1 MISKKNNNGT
11 NDASEKASTGSEKQY
26 ERIQNIGSVIAGD
39 KGKKIYCLT
48 IIGQIEGHTYLPS
61 ENKTTKYE
69 HVIPELVA
77 IEQDP
82 EIKGLLLLL
91 NTVGG
96 DIEAGLAIAELIAGM
111 SKPTVSMVIGGGHS
125 IGVPLAVCA
134 DKSFIAKSATMT
146 IHPVRT
152 NGMTLGTQQSFE
164 YFRRMQE
171 RIANFVV
178 ENSKISKER
187 FYKLCMNT
195 EELSLDIGTV
205 VEGDDAVKE
214 GLIDKCGTLR
224 EAIDCL
230 YKISKTK

>member
-1 MISKKNNNGT
+1 MISKKNSNET
-11 NDASEKASTGSEKQY
+11 NKPSEKASTGSEKQY

>member
-1 MISKKNNNGT
+1 
-11 NDASEKASTGSEKQY
+11 
-26 ERIQNIGSVIAGD
+26 
-39 KGKKIYCLT
+39 
-48 IIGQIEGHTYLPS
+48 
-61 ENKTTKYE
+61 
-69 HVIPELVA
+69 
-77 IEQDP
+77 
-82 EIKGLLLLL
+82 
-91 NTVGG
+91 
-96 DIEAGLAIAELIAGM
+96 
-111 SKPTVSMVIGGGHS
+111 
-125 IGVPLAVCA
+125 
-134 DKSFIAKSATMT
+134 
-146 IHPVRT
+146 
-152 NGMTLGTQQSFE
+152 MTLGTQQSFE

-205 VEGDDAVKE
+205 VEGDEAVKE

>member
-11 NDASEKASTGSEKQY
+11 NDPSEKASTGSEKQY

-69 HVIPELVA
+69 NVIPELVA

>member
-1 MISKKNNNGT
+1 M
-11 NDASEKASTGSEKQY
+11 
-26 ERIQNIGSVIAGD
+26 
-39 KGKKIYCLT
+39 
-48 IIGQIEGHTYLPS
+48 PS

-205 VEGDDAVKE
+205 VEGDEAVKE